1 MTMNRVQLGKATLGV
16 TAAALAALG
25 AQGRGHVTQAAGSA
39 KTATAAVAKAQT
51 SRAKT
56 TVLASSVTKVS
67 PLTSGIQALQAT
79 NSSRYPKAVAGFLN
93 QIISGAITG
102 WTSHRILPSLTAAQ
116 AILES
121 GWGGSS
127 MATRYHNLFG
137 MKGSYNGA
145 TVRVA
150 TREYYGGA
158 YHTIYDN
165 FRVYPNDAA
174 SIADHATVLATSARY
189 ANLIGVTNATTATNR
204 IKADGYATAPDYP
217 AKLRQLIATYRL
229 TAWDQLAFQNA
240 GGAGTG
246 AGATTSSTAGV
257 TYTVRRG
264 DTLTAIAR
272 RYGTTV
278 SALAALNGLKN
289 PNVLMVGQ
297 KLVVKKATTT
307 TTSSATTKPA
317 TKPTTTTKPATS
329 TSKPAAK
336 PTTATATKPAA
347 KPTVTS
353 PAVTYTVRAGDTL
366 YAIARSHQT
375 TVAKL
380 VSLNKLANP
389 NRIGVGQR
397 LVIRAATTAVKAT
410 ATQATTA
417 KATPTKAAAK
427 TTAKAAAA
435 KTYVVRAGDT
445 LWGIAT
451 RNHTTVAKLTAKNHL
466 TNANYLRI
474 GQRLVLA

>member
-1 MTMNRVQLGKATLGV
+1 MRMNRVQLGKATLGV

-25 AQGRGHVTQAAGSA
+25 AQGRGHVTQAAGGA
-39 KTATAAVAKAQT
+39 QTATASAAVAKAQT
-51 SRAKT
+51 SRTKA
-56 TVLASSVTKVS
+56 TVLANSVTKVS

-240 GGAGTG
+240 AGAGTG
-246 AGATTSSTAGV
+246 AGATTGSTSGV

-307 TTSSATTKPA
+307 TASSAT

-336 PTTATATKPAA
+336 PTPATATKPAA

-380 VSLNKLANP
+380 VSLNKLANA

-410 ATQATTA
+410 ATKATTA
-417 KATPTKAAAK
+417 KATPTKTATAK
-427 TTAKAAAA
+427 TTAKTTAA